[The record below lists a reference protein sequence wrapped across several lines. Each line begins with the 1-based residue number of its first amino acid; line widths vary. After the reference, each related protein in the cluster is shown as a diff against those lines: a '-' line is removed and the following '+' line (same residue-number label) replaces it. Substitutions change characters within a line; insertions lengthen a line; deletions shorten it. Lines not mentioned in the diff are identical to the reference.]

1 MRRGPGG
8 GGAARGRFLA
18 QYAPGDYEV
27 LLLDT
32 DIERARQIADEAG
45 RRARGAG
52 LNVLTAVAA
61 FPSDGRTADAL
72 IGRAS
77 ALLRGPDGEA
87 ESGRGPVLTSES
99 MRKLYRLAERA
110 AAGRSANGLINVLI
124 LGETGVGKE
133 VLAEMHAPA
142 FAARGRARSSALN
155 CAALTETLLESELFG
170 HERGAFTGAVQAKPG
185 LLETARRRAR
195 VFLDEVGELPLTL
208 QAKLLRVLETRAG
221 DARRRRSS
229 RGRSTCASSPRPTA
243 ISRPRCGEARS
254 ARICSSASTAS
265 R

>member
-8 GGAARGRFLA
+8 GGAARGQLLA

-32 DIERARQIADEAG
+32 DVERARQLADEAG

-77 ALLRGPDGEA
+77 ALLRGSDGEA
-87 ESGRGPVLTSES
+87 ESGRGPVVKSES
-99 MRKLYRLAERA
+99 MRKLYRLAEQA
-110 AAGRSANGLINVLI
+110 ATGRSANGLIDVLI

-133 VLAEMHAPA
+133 VLARADPRA
-142 FAARGRARSSALN
+142 SPRAAGPFVAIN

-170 HERGAFTGAVQAKPG
+170 HEQGAFTGAVRRKPG
-185 LLETARRRAR
+185 LLEAADGGTRVPRRGRRDAAGVAGQAAARAGDAADDARRRAAVASDR
-195 VFLDEVGELPLTL
+195 RALRGGDQPRPRGRGAGRSASAGPLLPA
-208 QAKLLRVLETRAG
+208 Q
-221 DARRRRSS
+221 RRRR
-229 RGRSTCASSPRPTA
+229 
-243 ISRPRCGEARS
+243 
-254 ARICSSASTAS
+254 
-265 R
+265 